1 MKIFFGSVANRIFIT
16 LLMGILITIVAM
28 RGVAVYENYESKADT
43 EELQIAKRIKMFVFA
58 SEELNANEREHV
70 LALSDNVDIELS
82 LVKKNVP
89 VVNDNPSLAST
100 IQEELGNG
108 RSVIVARET
117 GCKQRTRRG
126 SHFLASARECQAA
139 YIGLKTGD
147 VLKAKFRVLRPGL
160 QWTPHPSAPLSFFLL
175 LVAGLAYLVA
185 RMTTRPIRHLAN
197 AAGELGR
204 DIDRPSLD
212 ERGPTEVRQAA
223 IAFNA
228 MQARI
233 KQQIQHR
240 TNILAAITH
249 DLQTPLT
256 RLRLRLEKVGDGELR
271 EKLVQDLG
279 VMQSMVREGLDLAR
293 SADSS
298 EPMQKLDIDSLLD
311 SVCADAVDANQDA
324 TLEGRTGASVM
335 AQPNTLRRCL
345 TNLVDNAIKYGHHA
359 RLQVAREE
367 NEIVIRIR
375 DAGPGVPADHL
386 EAVFVP
392 FFRLETSRSRNTGGT
407 GLGLTIA
414 RNIAENH
421 RGRLLL
427 RNHPDGGLE
436 AILRFPARS

>member
-1 MKIFFGSVANRIFIT
+1 
-16 LLMGILITIVAM
+16 M
-28 RGVAVYENYESKADT
+28 RGLAVYENYKSKSET

-58 SEELNANEREHV
+58 SEELDENEREHV

-82 LVKKNVP
+82 LVKDAEHAVST
-89 VVNDNPSLAST
+89 NPSLTAA
-100 IQEELGNG
+100 IKEELDAD
-108 RSVIVARET
+108 RSVLVAGQT
-117 GCKQRTRRG
+117 GCKERKRHG
-126 SHFLASARECQAA
+126 SHFLTSQRECQAA

-147 VLKAKFRVLRPGL
+147 ILKAKFWVLRPGL
-160 QWTPHPSAPLSFFLL
+160 KWTPHPSTPVSFFLL
-175 LVAGLAYLVA
+175 LIACLAYLVA
-185 RMTTRPIRHLAN
+185 RMTARPIRHLAN

-204 DIDRPSLD
+204 DIERPPLD
-212 ERGPTEVRQAA
+212 EGGPTEVRRAA

-256 RLRLRLEKVGDGELR
+256 RLRLRMEKVGDGELR
-271 EKLVQDLG
+271 DKLVQDLG

-293 SADSS
+293 SADST

-311 SVCADAVDANQDA
+311 SVCADATDAGQDA
-324 TLEGRTGASVM
+324 RLEGRTGASIM

-345 TNLVDNAIKYGHHA
+345 TNLVDNAIKYGHYA
-359 RLQVAREE
+359 RLRVVREE
-367 NEIVIRIR
+367 SEIVIRIR
-375 DAGPGVPADHL
+375 DAGPGVPAEHM
-386 EAVFVP
+386 EAIFVP

-421 RGRLLL
+421 RGRLQL

-436 AILRFPARS
+436 ATLRFPARS